1 MTSRSFIIWRLFD
14 NELLL
19 NKSSVCTV
27 VLENC
32 YTVVALHENE
42 HENIGQSGLII
53 CWSVEMSGL
62 IKA

>member
-1 MTSRSFIIWRLFD
+1 MY
-14 NELLL
+14 
-19 NKSSVCTV
+19 
-27 VLENC
+27 VLEIC